1 MHALLDRV
9 VSSCT
14 PSISLSVLGAHI
26 LKSGKLQRKE
36 LIAGPA
42 YVFVKQAATFVNPL
56 QLQNVS
62 RAGASWGGFTNDLRT
77 ILKTYLGINL
87 KTISPNSRAAG
98 SYNFIEMF
106 SIFFLPVLADKFG
119 CFSSR
124 FRPSFFSRWV
134 MTASVVNSTCMR
146 LFARA
151 RMRYYFHTASNEQRR
166 GLLIELAQ
174 QARNSVSQDGAEH
187 PQK

>member
-56 QLQNVS
+56 QLKNVS

-106 SIFFLPVLADKFG
+106 SIFFLCLCLLTSLVFLPDFVHHF
-119 CFSSR
+119 FSSGYDCER
-124 FRPSFFSRWV
+124 
-134 MTASVVNSTCMR
+134 C
-146 LFARA
+146 
-151 RMRYYFHTASNEQRR
+151 
-166 GLLIELAQ
+166 
-174 QARNSVSQDGAEH
+174 
-187 PQK
+187 